1 MDKIKVY
8 ELAKELD
15 LTSKDI
21 LNKAKAMG
29 IDVSSHLSSLELEQ
43 ADKIRNEFKTGNKN
57 VKMANNEKNKTK
69 EEGKKGS
76 TPVIIRR
83 EVIISDE
90 EDKKKKEEE
99 KKKEERKDVGFV
111 ERKSNQDYNIV
122 YRNKPQKP
130 LTVSE
135 LFGFGKKEEKKEE
148 IVKKEE
154 PKKEEVKPVEQ
165 KTVVIEA
172 KEEKVKTENKT
183 NVALNNQ

>member
-57 VKMANNEKNKTK
+57 VKVANNEKNKTK
-69 EEGKKGS
+69 EESKKGS

-99 KKKEERKDVGFV
+99 KKK
-111 ERKSNQDYNIV
+111 
-122 YRNKPQKP
+122 
-130 LTVSE
+130 
-135 LFGFGKKEEKKEE
+135 
-148 IVKKEE
+148 
-154 PKKEEVKPVEQ
+154 
-165 KTVVIEA
+165 
-172 KEEKVKTENKT
+172 
-183 NVALNNQ
+183 